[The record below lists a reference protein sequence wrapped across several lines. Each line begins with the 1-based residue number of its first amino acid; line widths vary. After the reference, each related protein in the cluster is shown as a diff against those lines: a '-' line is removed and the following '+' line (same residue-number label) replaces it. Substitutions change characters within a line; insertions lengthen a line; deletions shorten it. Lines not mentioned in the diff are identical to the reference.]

1 MVEKMVNRR
10 FYFSGVEYTVEVPV
24 PDLERDPD
32 SGRALGKSYAEKNEN
47 LDKFLSELIFP
58 QYTRSMRNAISA
70 YKSSKLPE
78 KFLHGQRVKITPL
91 PMMTDDVRGYYNISR
106 DIICLDNDSFSIGL
120 SSGCGNFLYGHESG
134 HRILE
139 IKKRDKDEA
148 LAEVS
153 SILSISNTIIITE
166 LLCDAF
172 GYLICHGDR
181 TRFDVLPD
189 ILSDKKEGIAL
200 VALKLA
206 WKC

>member
-32 SGRALGKSYAEKNEN
+32 SGRALGDSYAEKNEN

-91 PMMTDDVRGYYNISR
+91 SMMTDDVRGYYNISR
-106 DIICLDNDSFSIGL
+106 DIICLDNDSFSIGF

>member
-91 PMMTDDVRGYYNISR
+91 PMMTDDVLGYYNISR

>member
-91 PMMTDDVRGYYNISR
+91 PMMTDDVLGYYNISR
-106 DIICLDNDSFSIGL
+106 DIICLDNDSFSIGF

-139 IKKRDKDEA
+139 IKKRYKDEA

-153 SILSISNTIIITE
+153 SILSISNMIIITE

>member
-1 MVEKMVNRR
+1 MVNRR